1 MTYLHSCED
10 VTGRWRVCVCV
21 YVSHILGLVQY
32 LNDAFLITIHAKNQ
46 KNKHGV
52 AKEEVPA

>member
-1 MTYLHSCED
+1 VFRRLEVAMTYLHSCED
-10 VTGRWRVCVCV
+10 
-21 YVSHILGLVQY
+21 VSHILGLVQY

>member
-1 MTYLHSCED
+1 MSLDAGVS
-10 VTGRWRVCVCV
+10 VCVCV